1 MLPHK
6 HLSLGPPQS
15 RHTCCKADYDMIVVM
30 IVMAVVMI
38 LMIVMLKMMTMM
50 LKMMMM
56 LKIEDAQ

>member
-30 IVMAVVMI
+30 IVMAVVMT
-38 LMIVMLKMMTMM
+38 LMLKMMTMM

-56 LKIEDAQ
+56 LKNEDVQ

>member
-30 IVMAVVMI
+30 IVMAVVMT
-38 LMIVMLKMMTMM
+38 LMLKMMTMM
-50 LKMMMM
+50 LKIMMM
-56 LKIEDAQ
+56 LKNEVAQDAQ

>member
-30 IVMAVVMI
+30 IVMAVVMT
-38 LMIVMLKMMTMM
+38 LMLKMMTMM
-50 LKMMMM
+50 LKIMMM
-56 LKIEDAQ
+56 LKNEDSQ

>member
-30 IVMAVVMI
+30 IVMAVVMT
-38 LMIVMLKMMTMM
+38 LMLKMMTMM
-50 LKMMMM
+50 LKIMMM
-56 LKIEDAQ
+56 LKNEDVQ

>member
-50 LKMMMM
+50 LKN
-56 LKIEDAQ
+56 EDSQ